1 MPVKRSRVGRSSSFG
16 DAGFLSQVP
25 TPEHR
30 WDKRSAT
37 PSNSAKILKPSD
49 VAGDQQARPTI
60 LTVASP
66 EMDRGRVDVS
76 FEKPIGA
83 FLEKCYYC
91 NSKIRENVEV
101 FMYGQ
106 VSPLAMGS
114 PDLRW
119 EKHSAIAAETASANG
134 ASDSAKILKPSELVA
149 DHQSRPKI
157 LTVASPETVKGKF
170 DESFEGP
177 IGGFLQKCY
186 YCKKKIHENA
196 EVFMYG
202 YLHAFCTSE
211 CRDRQIIFDKE
222 LEKAS
227 AKPIEA
233 MNEHRRVNRMKN
245 QFGFQLE
252 KKAAP

>member
-76 FEKPIGA
+76 SEKPIGA

-101 FMYGQ
+101 FMYG
-106 VSPLAMGS
+106 
-114 PDLRW
+114 
-119 EKHSAIAAETASANG
+119 
-134 ASDSAKILKPSELVA
+134 
-149 DHQSRPKI
+149 
-157 LTVASPETVKGKF
+157 
-170 DESFEGP
+170 
-177 IGGFLQKCY
+177 
-186 YCKKKIHENA
+186 
-196 EVFMYG
+196 
-202 YLHAFCTSE
+202 YLHAFCTSD

-233 MNEHRRVNRMKN
+233 MNEHRRVSRMKN